1 MALRP
6 LTSQVVMPPKPLK
19 GCKGCHLVKRV
30 EAKTT
35 YWKCLKCDWGA
46 TVETHDTRSLWQ
58 RLTQVL
64 VTR

>member
-1 MALRP
+1 
-6 LTSQVVMPPKPLK
+6 MPPKPLK